1 MNTGNRW
8 GNGFFRACRDFF
20 NSPNNEDDPEDAE
33 YHQYVGMMMTM
44 EMRVKTRQWDSV
56 IMVKTRL
63 GQADLHQDN
72 RGALDSAVGATK

>member
-1 MNTGNRW
+1 MKMTLKML
-8 GNGFFRACRDFF
+8 NGT
-20 NSPNNEDDPEDAE
+20 NMSG
-33 YHQYVGMMMTM
+33 GMMMTM

>member
-1 MNTGNRW
+1 MVSSVLAVTSLIRRIMKMTLKMLNTTNMSG
-8 GNGFFRACRDFF
+8 
-20 NSPNNEDDPEDAE
+20 
-33 YHQYVGMMMTM
+33 GMIMTM
-44 EMRVKTRQWDSV
+44 EMRVKTQQWDSV